1 MIIVIAIFVILF
13 GFIVFRGAPYV
24 PTHRRTT
31 KKVMDILNLK
41 KGDLLV
47 DLGSGD
53 GVMLKAA
60 AIRGVRAIGYELN
73 PILCLLAWLRCYRYK
88 NIVSVKCRDFWFTNL
103 PKDTNV
109 VFVFLAGP
117 FMRSLGRKL
126 KREMKLRKKELR
138 VVSYG
143 FEIPNF
149 KPYKI
154 EDNLFF
160 YKLDHK

>member
-1 MIIVIAIFVILF
+1 MIITIAVLIILF

-24 PTHRRTT
+24 PTHRNTT
-31 KKVMDILNLK
+31 KKALDILNLK

-60 AIRGVRAIGYELN
+60 AMRGIRAIGYELN
-73 PILCLLAWLRCYRYK
+73 PILCLLAWLRCYKYRG
-88 NIVSVKCRDFWFTNL
+88 IVNVKCRDFWFTNL
-103 PKDTNV
+103 PKNTDV

-126 KREMKLRKKELR
+126 KKEMKLRKRELR

-149 KPYKI
+149 KPYKVK
-154 EDNLFF
+154 DSLFF
-160 YKLDHK
+160 YKLDPK